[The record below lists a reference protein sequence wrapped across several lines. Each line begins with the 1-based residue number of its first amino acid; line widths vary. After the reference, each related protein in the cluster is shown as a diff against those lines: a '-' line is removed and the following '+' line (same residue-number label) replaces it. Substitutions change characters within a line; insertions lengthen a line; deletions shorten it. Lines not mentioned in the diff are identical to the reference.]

1 MAADSGPRTEQ
12 FEAAGPDAALTE
24 KTTKSERHDWYL
36 ADA

>member
-1 MAADSGPRTEQ
+1 MVLGSEQ
-12 FEAAGPDAALTE
+12 KLAGATRQRAALTE